1 MSDPRKVYGMFKLDV
16 METLWT
22 NETWEECV
30 GDDCKVLRLQYKG
43 TTTKCFF
50 DYFRPKLSKF
60 IIHNQQPCGLV
71 LGGTIQDLLANISPN
86 NLYYFY

>member
-1 MSDPRKVYGMFKLDV
+1 MFKADV
-16 METLWT
+16 METLWA

-30 GDDCKVLRLQYKG
+30 GDDCKVLWLQYKG

-60 IIHNQQPCGLV
+60 IIHNQQPCGSI
-71 LGGTIQDLLANISPN
+71 LGGKYKICLQTFPQISIIFIMDFARK
-86 NLYYFY
+86 YTF